1 MNDLLTAALTAASQG
16 WHVFPLVPDT
26 KRPAVEDWER
36 RATTD
41 TARIERCWSSGPY
54 GVGIACGPS
63 SLIVIDLDQP
73 KPGQTAPDEWRKPGI
88 TCGADVL
95 ADRADTVGEAY
106 PWNTHTVLTGRGGE
120 HLYFS
125 APAGI
130 ELRNTQ
136 ARLGWLIDT
145 RAHGGYV
152 VGAVSVA
159 SGRRYRTV
167 FDIAPAPLPQWLT
180 EALKPAPAP
189 VQQAAPVQL
198 GAGRRA
204 GYLEAAIRAET
215 ERVRTADEGKRN
227 YVLYTAAVA
236 LGQLVAGGS
245 IAEPDVR
252 AVLTDAA
259 SAQVV
264 AGAYTA
270 WEADN
275 TISSGLRAGAK
286 RPRQVAA

>member
-1 MNDLLTAALTAASQG
+1 MNDLLTAALTAAAQG
-16 WHVFPLVPDT
+16 WHVFPLVPDA
-26 KRPAVEDWER
+26 KRPAVEDWEY

-41 TARIERCWSSGPY
+41 PARIKRCWAAGPY

-63 SLIVIDLDQP
+63 GLIVIDLDQP
-73 KPGQTAPDEWRKPGI
+73 KPGQTAPEEWCKPGI

-95 ADRADTVGEAY
+95 ADRADAAGEAY

-167 FDIAPAPLPQWLT
+167 YDIAPAPLPGWLT
-180 EALKPAPAP
+180 EALKPAPVP
-189 VQQAAPVQL
+189 VQQVAPVQL

-204 GYLEAAIRAET
+204 SYLEAAIRAET
-215 ERVRTADEGKRN
+215 DRVRAAAEGQRN
-227 YVLYTAAVA
+227 HVLYTAAVA

-245 IAEPDVR
+245 IAELDVR
-252 AVLTDAA
+252 TVLTDAA
-259 SAQVV
+259 SVQVE

-270 WEADN
+270 WEADK

>member
-1 MNDLLTAALTAASQG
+1 MNDLLAAALTAASQG
-16 WHVFPLVPDT
+16 WHVFPLVPDA
-26 KRPAVEDWER
+26 KRPAVEDWEH

-54 GVGIACGPS
+54 GVGVACGPS
-63 SLIVIDLDQP
+63 NLIVIDLDQP

-95 ADRADTVGEAY
+95 ADRADAAGESY

-125 APAGI
+125 APVGI

-167 FDIAPAPLPQWLT
+167 YDIAPAPLPQWLT

-189 VQQAAPVQL
+189 VQQAAPIQL
-198 GAGRRA
+198 GTGRRA
-204 GYLEAAIRAET
+204 GYLDSAIRAET
-215 ERVRTADEGKRN
+215 NRVRTADQGQRN
-227 YVLYTAAVA
+227 HVLYTAAVA

-245 IAEPDVR
+245 LAELDVR

-259 SAQVV
+259 SAQVA

-270 WEADN
+270 WEADK